1 MELKY
6 SNKIS
11 KVLQEEIENL
21 NSSVTI
27 DDTAP

>member
-27 DDTAP
+27 DDTTP